1 MSLVLDQEVFMS
13 GEVFSAMQV
22 LKADL
27 EAARVFEELSRS
39 SGNNSGWDLSR
50 KLGLKP
56 ESLVKTLEQLKKVR
70 LVGSSGEG
78 LAGIYY
84 LTDLGYKLRLNAA

>member
-1 MSLVLDQEVFMS
+1 MSPVLDQEVYMS
-13 GEVFSAMQV
+13 GEVFSAMQI
-22 LKADL
+22 LKTDP
-27 EAARVFEELSRS
+27 EAAKVFEELSRS

-50 KLGLKP
+50 KLGLQP
-56 ESLVKTLEQLKKVR
+56 EILVKTLDQLKEVR

-84 LTDLGYKLRLNAA
+84 LTDLGYRLRLNAA